1 MVGMWDLLLS
11 IIVGIF
17 AVVFGIM
24 ALLGCWWLIFAFIWA
39 TLLTIEKKSM
49 TEFVPS
55 GKKTIMFVAFVF
67 FGIPFGI
74 VLTLLYQW
82 FR

>member
-1 MVGMWDLLLS
+1 MVGMLDLLLS
-11 IIVGIF
+11 IIGGIF

-24 ALLGCWWLIFAFIWA
+24 VLLGCWWLIFAFIWA

>member
-67 FGIPFGI
+67 FGISFGI

>member
-1 MVGMWDLLLS
+1 MWDLLLS
-11 IIVGIF
+11 IIGWIF

-55 GKKTIMFVAFVF
+55 GKKTIMFVGFVF

>member
-1 MVGMWDLLLS
+1 MWDLLLS
-11 IIVGIF
+11 IIGWIF

-39 TLLTIEKKSM
+39 TLLTIEKKYM

>member
-1 MVGMWDLLLS
+1 MVGMWDILLS
-11 IIVGIF
+11 IIGGIF

-24 ALLGCWWLIFAFIWA
+24 VLLGCWWLIFAFIWA